1 MTNSRQTKHVS
12 AVEWARSLGSTATTH
27 RGAVRFLRGRLTPS
41 AYYDLRCLV
50 DSFRVLRRSQVSEE
64 DEAVRTNIWRYQC
77 LGQTWM
83 VPGAECLGP
92 SATAKQI
99 WKAYHHNLRMA
110 RRADR
115 AAAERGITWTQEDA
129 LAEAERLTQ
138 ADIERCH
145 VAAKRRNAALDRKA
159 MGSREMAVI
168 NRSVDDS
175 GHPVILW
182 RRKGEHRRRLTG
194 WDDGHVWT
202 VEVPSRLSTAEEALD
217 WLLPEDA
224 DRFTLRQGEWF
235 FLGVDYSTASY
246 CDEAI
251 KYGSA
256 VESEEETAAGSWH
269 RTEYRRG
276 DWAQTRHR
284 AQEVVVAQKHGEVA
298 FVGDKGRVRTHEYTA
313 KPRLY
318 VRGRITAPDH
328 ADLVLDGWHEVVGNR
343 AVGAPA
349 AVAVGLD

>member
-1 MTNSRQTKHVS
+1 
-12 AVEWARSLGSTATTH
+12 
-27 RGAVRFLRGRLTPS
+27 
-41 AYYDLRCLV
+41 
-50 DSFRVLRRSQVSEE
+50 VSEE

-138 ADIERCH
+138 ADVERCH
-145 VAAKRRNAALDRKA
+145 VAAKRRNAALARKA
-159 MGSREMAVI
+159 MGNREVAII
-168 NRSVDDS
+168 NRSRDDD

-182 RRKGEHRRRLTG
+182 RRKGEHCRRVTG

-202 VEVPSRLSTAEEALD
+202 VEVPSRLSTAEEALK
-217 WLLPEDA
+217 WLRPDGA
-224 DRFTLRQGEWF
+224 NDFTPRQGEWF
-235 FLGVDYSTASY
+235 FLGVDYHTASL
-246 CDEAI
+246 CDEAMRD
-251 KYGSA
+251 GH
-256 VESEEETAAGSWH
+256 VEEHEETEAGSWH
-269 RTEYRRG
+269 RTEYRQG
-276 DWAQTRHR
+276 EWTSTRHR
-284 AQEVVVAQKHGEVA
+284 AEEVVVARKQGQVA
-298 FVGDKGRVRTHEYTA
+298 FYNRNGRLCSHSYEA
-313 KPRLY
+313 KPRLF
-318 VRGRITAPDH
+318 VRGKVTAPDH
-328 ADLVLDGWHEVVGNR
+328 ADLILSGWCEVMGNR

-349 AVAVGLD
+349 VFAKGLD